1 MRTMEKKA
9 LIRSAP
15 IAAAVL
21 LAACGGGGG
30 GSSSSDS
37 SEVTVRLEPGVF
49 LTTIR
54 YEDGGTADAITFLS
68 SS

>member
-1 MRTMEKKA
+1 MEKKA

-30 GSSSSDS
+30 GFQPSCPND
-37 SEVTVRLEPGVF
+37 R
-49 LTTIR
+49 I
-54 YEDGGTADAITFLS
+54 
-68 SS
+68 

>member
-30 GSSSSDS
+30 
-37 SEVTVRLEPGVF
+37 VAQATTVGRQF
-49 LTTIR
+49 
-54 YEDGGTADAITFLS
+54 D
-68 SS
+68 